1 MQLDQRLSKTAP
13 TAVQW
18 KSKRSRCHSAIR
30 PLELYVEYIAGHRE
44 GPQQMMLS
52 EDVLLQLDKTHTK
65 LPITLKKADFVWLL
79 ARLRKSNSL
88 SFGQSDS
95 QEVPGWSGFNAAVTS
110 QVLPQQCAIG
120 YLPVIAAAPTDLST
134 VYVMCKRSVAVAHKL
149 NKKMF

>member
-1 MQLDQRLSKTAP
+1 MHFCWDNNDLNEDTLSGANTTHCTNGILIQQKVQLDQRLAKTAP

-18 KSKRSRCHSAIR
+18 KSKRSWCRSTIL
-30 PLELYVEYIAGHRE
+30 PPELHVEYFVGHRD
-44 GPQQMMLS
+44 GPRQMMLS

-95 QEVPGWSGFNAAVTS
+95 QEVPG
-110 QVLPQQCAIG
+110 
-120 YLPVIAAAPTDLST
+120 
-134 VYVMCKRSVAVAHKL
+134 
-149 NKKMF
+149 